1 MSYQLQKLFTLMLH
15 HFQPINLIF
24 LPILDFICSLPL
36 LISRATSFLSCKA
49 LSLLQRVGDRR
60 GGRIRHSLW
69 FEHCCEKP
77 ESFEVYFI
85 KIIKRKDLVGVMSY
99 LSTYSLDLKRKAT
112 ADTSG
117 LGEVFVLNISTRHV
131 TLRRTTRPTDF
142 ELQFLFPWGTA
153 LFHLTQSQQSLSI
166 PLVLTVKISVLN
178 DLVSIYLISG
188 SLIGS
193 SKGMQSLMRSL
204 WKELVI

>member
-1 MSYQLQKLFTLMLH
+1 MSYPLQKLFTLMLH

-24 LPILDFICSLPL
+24 VPILDFICSLPL

-153 LFHLTQSQQSLSI
+153 LFSSNSI
-166 PLVLTVKISVLN
+166 IAKFKHPTRLDCQDQRTERF
-178 DLVSIYLISG
+178 SIYLSYFRFVDRI
-188 SLIGS
+188 
-193 SKGMQSLMRSL
+193 
-204 WKELVI
+204 E